1 MKSHNFIPSLN
12 IHKMRI
18 GKLGISLL
26 IVISLLFFFIAYNKG
41 IHEDVNGDFYIYY
54 KGGRNFFD
62 NKPIYTQGLQDG
74 GFTYPPFAA
83 MFFQIFALV
92 PFHTSAILF
101 SYLINFILWISSF
114 FIVYK
119 ILKELFPQKN
129 CSIPLMLALICSAR
143 FYWHNFIWVQA
154 NMPVLNLT
162 LLGILFYLR
171 GKYSMSYVCLLAGT
185 FLKITP
191 VIFLICIAL
200 QRGYKDWSKI
210 ILLSL
215 PFIFLPFIF
224 RGFERGIQDWV
235 DYYHAFLQP
244 FAKGQIDADLISLG
258 IPSFLA
264 KLNTGNQ
271 LLGIKPILHF
281 SQINLKLLI
290 TLLQIILITGF
301 FGKIIYTVLKNK
313 NQKFTGIDF
322 CLMFL
327 VALLIPGRVWE
338 HHHVSTSFIY
348 AYLFTLLSFHG
359 YKKTKYILLS
369 LCFFVGI
376 IGQDTVGSTLY
387 NLSQFYCFITI
398 LMIIITFLII
408 FLSNN
413 SELPAS

>member
-1 MKSHNFIPSLN
+1 MN
-12 IHKMRI
+12 
-18 GKLGISLL
+18 
-26 IVISLLFFFIAYNKG
+26 
-41 IHEDVNGDFYIYY
+41 EDVNGDFYIYY
-54 KGGRNFFD
+54 KGGKDFFE
-62 NKPIYTQGLQDG
+62 NKPIYTQGLKDG

-101 SYLINFILWISSF
+101 SYLINFILWVSSF
-114 FIVYK
+114 FIFYK
-119 ILKELFPQKN
+119 ILKEFFPQKN
-129 CSIPLMLALICSAR
+129 CSIPLLLAFICSAR

-154 NMPVLNLT
+154 NMPVYNLT

-171 GKYSMSYVCLLAGT
+171 GKYSISYVCLLAGS

-191 VIFLICIAL
+191 VIFLICIAM
-200 QRGYKDWSKI
+200 QKGYKHWGKI

-215 PFIFLPFIF
+215 PFIFLPIIF
-224 RGFERGIQDWV
+224 RGFERGVNDWV

-271 LLGIKPILHF
+271 LLGIKPILHL

-290 TLLQIILITGF
+290 TLLQIILIAGF
-301 FGKIIYTVLKNK
+301 FGKIIYTVLNQK
-313 NQKFTGIDF
+313 NQKFTGTDF

-348 AYLFTLLSFHG
+348 AYLFAWFGFHG

-387 NLSQFYCFITI
+387 NLSQFYCVITI
-398 LMIIITFLII
+398 LMIIITLLII
-408 FLSNN
+408 FKSSWWKDDCLKVQS
-413 SELPAS
+413 LR